1 MTTPATEFW
10 SPSTSIAIGLARG
23 ECSLVGFLAQAG
35 AQLPGRPWPRRKHTN
50 ATPRFAVSKPQRATQ
65 VYLTLRMLG
74 RGSGGAANPRVS
86 PTSVARLT
94 AHPAYPTHPARPETG
109 PSRQPTPRLC
119 HRAAPPQK
127 SDPGAISGWTE
138 RNGASGVEAE
148 APCTAVES
156 TRLPSGIVSR
166 PGAPVKSE
174 QPFTEPPFIF
184 FKTEDPAFCPL
195 MLGAP

>member
-1 MTTPATEFW
+1 MTSTRRLMTTPATEFW

-119 HRAAPPQK
+119 HPGSPPPEVRSWGHLRLDRKERGLRCRGGGPVYSSREYPAP
-127 SDPGAISGWTE
+127 
-138 RNGASGVEAE
+138 
-148 APCTAVES
+148 
-156 TRLPSGIVSR
+156 
-166 PGAPVKSE
+166 
-174 QPFTEPPFIF
+174 
-184 FKTEDPAFCPL
+184 
-195 MLGAP
+195 